1 MMKIKRI
8 IKYFIALA
16 CHFTGFN
23 YWRIW
28 HLKKHYILMFH
39 RLEEKQDA
47 LNISIP
53 VNYFSLLTKW
63 SSGIGE
69 LVSMSTLIDAQNPKV
84 RFCITFDDGFKTV
97 SQVGKVAPG
106 IPYILYLSTA
116 YIDSEKEFWAIELEK
131 IMYESNLTSLNLAS
145 FNLNEYDLSSDLKKK
160 HAVSMMNYDVKK
172 LHPADIE
179 AVMKYLRLIL
189 AINNNDTEDNCF
201 LKWGEVKEMHDKG
214 MEVGGHT
221 HNHIISSRVSPPEF
235 ETDIRISN
243 KVISKHLGFTPK
255 HFAYP
260 NGRKQDISVFSRQI
274 LIDEGYLSAVTT
286 IEGANNVNDNPYLL
300 KRFNVSVDR
309 IANPWG
315 YPSKAMF
322 TTMLVNPLRLH

>member
-1 MMKIKRI
+1 MKVKRV
-8 IKYFIALA
+8 IKYFIALFF
-16 CHFTGFN
+16 HFSGFN
-23 YWRIW
+23 YWKIW
-28 HLKKHYILMFH
+28 RLKQHYILMFH

-53 VNYFSLLTKW
+53 IKHFSSIVAWTK
-63 SSGIGE
+63 SMGE
-69 LVSMSTLIDAQNPKV
+69 LVGMNKLIASTQSKV
-84 RFCITFDDGFKTV
+84 RFCITFDDGFKNV
-97 SQVGKVAPG
+97 SQVGRITEN

-116 YIDSEKEFWAIELEK
+116 YIDSSKEFWAVELERLIYK
-131 IMYESNLTSLNLAS
+131 SNLNTLNLTS
-145 FNLNEYDLSSDLKKK
+145 FNLSEYDISNDEKKRQ
-160 HAVSMMNYDVKK
+160 AVSIINCDVKR

-179 AVMKYLRLIL
+179 AVIKYLRLVL
-189 AINNNDTEDNCF
+189 DKNTDFEVDNQF
-201 LKWGEVKEMHDKG
+201 LQWHEVKQMYNDG

-221 HNHIISSRVSPPEF
+221 HNHIISSRVSPAEF
-235 ETDIRISN
+235 ENDIRISN
-243 KVISKHLGFTPK
+243 EIISKHLNIAPK

-260 NGRKQDISVFSRQI
+260 NGRKQDISVFSRKI

-286 IEGANNVNDNPYLL
+286 IEGANNVNDDPYLL

-309 IANPWG
+309 VANPWG